1 MRLYLDLEDFF
12 FLKLIATCIYLCC
25 NTLWI
30 FIYIF
35 FVPEVILISGS
46 NLLTFFLFVLDY
58 LFVPNLLCGGF
69 VVFNQLSGFFSRL
82 CKISWLKVRLLSS
95 CLYHLQDRELFST
108 KCQPGFYLA
117 LFSKVLSLRT
127 IPIFSRFFQF
137 FQHFS
142 HFFTFFSR
150 FFISRQLLIWFGSH

>member
-1 MRLYLDLEDFF
+1 MDFLY
-12 FLKLIATCIYLCC
+12 IY
-25 NTLWI
+25 
-30 FIYIF
+30 FF

-117 LFSKVLSLRT
+117 SFSKVLSLRT
-127 IPIFSRFFQF
+127 IPIFSKFI
-137 FQHFS
+137 S
-142 HFFTFFSR
+142 NFFTVLPIFSTFFP
-150 FFISRQLLIWFGSH
+150 FFHVFFKIFHFAPTFDMIWVPLEAPQTS